1 MDKLVDGAINDLRD
15 GTFRL
20 VAELIKNPTSENVG
34 LAIELLRCIKNLDY
48 AICRYCPS

>member
-1 MDKLVDGAINDLRD
+1 MSKSVISSINDLRE
-15 GTFRL
+15 GTFKL

-48 AICRYCPS
+48 AVCRYCPN